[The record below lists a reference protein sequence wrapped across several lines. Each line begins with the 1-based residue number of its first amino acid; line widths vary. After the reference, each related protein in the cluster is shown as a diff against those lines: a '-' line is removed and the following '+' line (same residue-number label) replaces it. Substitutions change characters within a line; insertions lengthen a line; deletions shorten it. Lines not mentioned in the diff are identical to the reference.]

1 MPTIALTSKIARQPK
16 AAQAA
21 AKKPAAKATKAATT
35 PKTLVCKCADH
46 EGNARQPINNFS
58 LDAKWAKTNFGRNI
72 WCKSCQKAYRAA
84 KKATSAKNDV
94 QPIAVPRGRRS
105 AQVPTP
111 PPLRSPSSRR
121 SPT

>member
-16 AAQAA
+16 AA
-21 AKKPAAKATKAATT
+21 KPAKAATT

-46 EGNARQPINNFS
+46 EGNARQPIDNFS

-84 KKATSAKNDV
+84 KKATSVKNDV
-94 QPIAVPRGRRS
+94 QPIAAPRGRRT
-105 AQVPTP
+105 ATIPTP
-111 PPLRSPSSRR
+111 PVAEAAVVEAIANVNAAIEAAA
-121 SPT
+121 